1 MRLKFTKMH
10 GAGNDFVMVGNLDG
24 SVRLTAEQIAHLC
37 HRRFGVGGDGLVLL
51 EKAPSKE
58 VDAQMIYFNADGSRA
73 DMCGNAA
80 RCFTAFALAHEM
92 GNPMGLKFR
101 TDAGDLVSRAMGS
114 QYTVEMTPA
123 SDLRLNFTLDLS
135 TGPALLH
142 FANTGVPHVVKFVPK
157 VEEVDIVA
165 EGSEL
170 RYHEEF
176 SPRGA
181 NVNFA
186 RVNGN
191 GVMVRTYERGV
202 EDETLACG
210 TGVAAVAIVA
220 HLVHKVA
227 KPVHLKVAGGD
238 TLSVDFRLEGDSIE
252 KVALTGPATVV
263 YSGIIE
269 I

>member
-1 MRLKFTKMH
+1 
-10 GAGNDFVMVGNLDG
+10 MVENLDG
-24 SVRLTAEQIAHLC
+24 SVRLTTGQIAHLC
-37 HRRFGVGGDGLVLL
+37 HRRFGVGADGLVLL
-51 EKAPSKE
+51 EKGPSEE

-73 DMCGNAA
+73 EMCGNAA
-80 RCFTAFALAHEM
+80 RCFTAFALSHKV
-92 GNPMGLKFR
+92 GSPLGLSFR
-101 TDAGDLVSRAMGS
+101 TDAGDLASRAKGG

-123 SDLRLNFTLDLS
+123 SDLRLNFTLHLS

-142 FANTGVPHVVKFVPK
+142 FANTGVPHVIRFVPD

-186 RVNGN
+186 RVNRN
-191 GVMVRTYERGV
+191 GVIVRTYERGV

-220 HLVHKVA
+220 HLVHNVA

-238 TLSVDFRLEGDSIE
+238 TLSVDFQVEGNSIE
-252 KVALTGPATVV
+252 EVTLTGPATVV
-263 YSGIIE
+263 YSGKIE